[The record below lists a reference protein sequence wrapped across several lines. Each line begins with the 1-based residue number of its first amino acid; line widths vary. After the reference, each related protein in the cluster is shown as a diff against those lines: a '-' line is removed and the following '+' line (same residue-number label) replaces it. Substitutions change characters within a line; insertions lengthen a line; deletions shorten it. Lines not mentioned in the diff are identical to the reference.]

1 MNEKQWC
8 LNNLKIGD
16 SINEY
21 TITALPKNMDFLVA
35 MKSSNR
41 ISVVYIK
48 YVDFYDEVI
57 SSS

>member
-1 MNEKQWC
+1 MGKKQWC

-21 TITALPKNMDFLVA
+21 TITALPKNLDFLVA
-35 MKSSNR
+35 MKSPNR

>member
-1 MNEKQWC
+1 MNKKQWC

-16 SINEY
+16 IINEY
-21 TITALPKNMDFLVA
+21 TITALPKNLDFLVA
-35 MKSSNR
+35 MKSPNH

>member
-16 SINEY
+16 ILNEY
-21 TITALPKNMDFLVA
+21 TITALPKNLDFLVA
-35 MKSSNR
+35 MKFPNR

>member
-1 MNEKQWC
+1 MDKKQWC

-16 SINEY
+16 IINEY
-21 TITALPKNMDFLVA
+21 TITALPKNFDFLVA
-35 MKSSNR
+35 MKSPNC

>member
-21 TITALPKNMDFLVA
+21 TITALPKNLDFLVA
-35 MKSSNR
+35 MKSLNR